1 MNHALVLS
9 SPGNQSKMI
18 VCILEF
24 VFVRAGMRDQNKR
37 LGLELILNTDD
48 VNVASTW

>member
-24 VFVRAGMRDQNKR
+24 VFVRAGMKGPKQKTEFRADFEY
-37 LGLELILNTDD
+37 G
-48 VNVASTW
+48 